1 MQNTKKKNKIV
12 GIKIGTKS
20 EKYKDKIYYYKT
32 DKNLKKGEVIKAKMP
47 TGGTATCTVSIENSK
62 KKKYGLK
69 VLDIE

>member
-1 MQNTKKKNKIV
+1 MQNMKKNKVV

-32 DKNLKKGEVIKAKMP
+32 DKDLTKGQVINVKMP

-62 KKKYGLK
+62 KKKANLK
-69 VLDIE
+69 VLHIE